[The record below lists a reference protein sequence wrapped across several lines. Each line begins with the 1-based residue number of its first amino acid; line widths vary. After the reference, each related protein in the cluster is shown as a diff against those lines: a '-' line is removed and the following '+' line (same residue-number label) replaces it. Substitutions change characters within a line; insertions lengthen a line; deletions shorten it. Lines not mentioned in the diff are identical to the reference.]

1 MGESFS
7 IVEGFGQHSK
17 RRDCELSIVG
27 ALFLLRDDGALLLQL
42 RDEKP
47 NLRHA
52 GMWVPPGGHIEA
64 DESVE
69 QGTRREFLE
78 ETDYL
83 CSKISWLQMMEIK
96 HPDWPTYLLGVFW
109 AFYDGMQKTT
119 CREGQI
125 LKFIKREDANSLL
138 MPPFLLML
146 WDILI
151 QKTI

>member
-1 MGESFS
+1 MGESFR

-69 QGTRREFLE
+69 AEQPPSDSSGEKKLE
-78 ETDYL
+78 EA
-83 CSKISWLQMMEIK
+83 
-96 HPDWPTYLLGVFW
+96 LL
-109 AFYDGMQKTT
+109 
-119 CREGQI
+119 I
-125 LKFIKREDANSLL
+125 LNDPFASVEEQAELL
-138 MPPFLLML
+138 SDPAVKEAYVNQ
-146 WDILI
+146 D
-151 QKTI
+151 